1 MDYIP
6 SNIQKNWM
14 GLMEYSWDIHGVFLV
29 FFFSSLGQPYRT
41 VAGWIFRYW
50 PSKKRGCQPMNRGI
64 YTKINCRNQQM
75 AISKCRAWS
84 LFILFFGGWFS
95 VKCQLFDLSWSHWL
109 AQIPILHPFLDG
121 SARKWRCFNG
131 ICTAENMFFQIKSSS
146 FHLAESSM
154 PSFYSS

>member
-1 MDYIP
+1 MKTYMDYIP

-14 GLMEYSWDIHGVFLV
+14 GLMEYSWDIQGVFLV

-84 LFILFFGGWFS
+84 LFILFLGGGSVWNVSCLIYHEAIGWRRFQYCTRSLMDLPESGAASMAFVQQKTCFS
-95 VKCQLFDLSWSHWL
+95 RSN
-109 AQIPILHPFLDG
+109 HPHF
-121 SARKWRCFNG
+121 
-131 ICTAENMFFQIKSSS
+131 I
-146 FHLAESSM
+146 
-154 PSFYSS
+154 

>member
-95 VKCQLFDLSWSHWL
+95 VKCQLFDLFMKPLVGADSNIAPVPWWICQKVALLQWHLYSRKHVFPD
-109 AQIPILHPFLDG
+109 QIIL
-121 SARKWRCFNG
+121 
-131 ICTAENMFFQIKSSS
+131 ISSS
-146 FHLAESSM
+146 RI
-154 PSFYSS
+154 